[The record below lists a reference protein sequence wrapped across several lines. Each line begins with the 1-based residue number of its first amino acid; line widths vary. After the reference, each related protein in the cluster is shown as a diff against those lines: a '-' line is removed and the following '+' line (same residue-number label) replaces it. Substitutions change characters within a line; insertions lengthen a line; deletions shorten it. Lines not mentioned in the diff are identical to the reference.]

1 MTAGGD
7 ERWPSTAFDR
17 VAGNDA
23 AGNI

>member
-17 VAGNDA
+17 VAGHDA
-23 AGNI
+23 ASDI